1 MQSSPEPHLFN
12 ELYLELFNQSSTATV
27 VLSVKDFSVISA
39 NKAFHVFFP
48 EYQSK
53 PHGGLPLLLAERG
66 FIRTV
71 EDLTALAAESVAGP
85 LMGRGAQ
92 GERIRLDSRLISG
105 GAHLGSC
112 LALQFSEIEKAHDE
126 LALDLENAL
135 LINRI
140 TQTITSSTDTISI
153 YNKVCAELAVSL
165 NVPQAALAII
175 FQAEGHARVVAEYLE
190 PGRPSGLGECLPLE
204 GNPVMKLLQETLKPI
219 VIEDTASD
227 PRMEAVRDLMQWRGT
242 VSMLLVPVVVRNK
255 LLGSLGLD
263 ALEHR
268 VFTER
273 EVRLAEAVASAVGQT
288 VELAEVYE
296 DQTRELQMRQM
307 VEDELEKRERYL
319 AGLVQIETLLLSAAK
334 TEDVIPKVLSIL
346 GEASGTNRIQLCQ
359 NFEQEDGSLLAVQ
372 LAEWVQDSFASKN
385 YISVGSY
392 LYSDGMMRWQEML
405 TRGYMINGNVKNF
418 PDAERERLERLQ
430 IRSVLVLPIQIGEV
444 FWGYIGFGNCEKE
457 RSWETSEIV
466 LLKAAT
472 TAIALS
478 VEKQQKEI
486 LLQEKQATLQLV
498 MDQLPALL
506 WITDENLQIV
516 SIRGSALKSQ
526 WRDTEGNEKEFNEQE
541 LIYGAKDAHQHA
553 LGGGTSTYELNHGGR
568 YFQCHVEPFLN
579 SEGKIAG
586 VLGIGLEV
594 TERITAEKD
603 SQAQRDL
610 ALQIMS
616 NMGQG
621 LAVTDIN
628 GKLEYFNPSFGSMV
642 GFNLQDLNGAEM
654 MDLVKFDQKAQM
666 AEFQRRTM
674 LGEYAN
680 GEFQLLHKSG
690 QLLDVLIT
698 GVPLMRDAKVGGTIT
713 VVTDLRDQKKAEA
726 VLRKNVSFLR
736 SLHDITS
743 ASSLS
748 LKEKIDRLIKIGCVF
763 FRLEKGVMYKVTDQ
777 KVIEV
782 SGLYADGAVY
792 HSEGRHTTEDL
803 KPFLESEFPVGSH
816 CISNLDCN
824 EQKPSFAE
832 IEKAFLGVG
841 IMVEDKPWGVLLMT
855 SSQTRSDAFHETDF
869 EYLRLMSQWIGGE
882 IERNRYTM
890 RLQANAEEIQKANR
904 EISAARDQAVE
915 ALQLKSEFLATMSH
929 EIRTPM
935 NAVIGMT
942 ELLLETKLSEEQ
954 REYSRVVQDS
964 AYLLLN
970 LINDILDFSK
980 IEAGKVHVER
990 INIHLATEIE
1000 GAVDM
1005 FTIRAQEKKLD
1016 YLVFVDPALPDT
1028 VHGDPVRIR
1037 QVLVNLLG
1045 NAFKFTQ
1052 TGSVTLNVGLARES
1066 DTDLVM
1072 RVEVIDTGIGLSD
1085 IAMRRLFQPFTQ
1097 ADGSMTRKYGGTGL
1111 GLAISKRLVELMGGE
1126 IGVESR
1132 EGAGSTFWFEIPLRK
1147 SSGDEDLAARN
1158 QLSLR
1163 FDQQNALII
1172 APESHQAVISRY
1184 FSGWGMKPVLTSE
1197 THDTVICRALQK
1209 EPPGSLDWLVIDLCV
1224 CEDLRQA
1231 LGSIM
1236 RLPQMS
1242 PHAKVI
1248 VICEA
1253 YAHGSL
1259 ENIPGVEY
1267 RILHW
1272 PLRLSEMKKVLQ
1284 ELVAGLREE
1293 GSEES
1298 KSVTQPLNKR
1308 QGSRAKRSILL
1319 VEDNLTNQKLA
1330 VGQLKKLGYDVLIAH
1345 HGMEALQCLFDER
1358 QPVDLVLMDC
1368 QMPVMDGFEATRQI
1382 RARHAESG
1390 THLPI
1395 IAMTANAMKGDK
1407 ELCVQAGMDDYIS
1420 KPVTL
1425 ENLRNVIQRFIDLD
1439 TLQAQTANDAPVF
1452 RQPVLDLK
1460 VVQSLFKL
1468 QTEAEPNF
1476 FSDVVELFIRDT
1488 SREMNQIKAAMRK
1501 QDAQLAKKS
1510 LLNLKSAAGNL
1521 GGMRY
1526 SEVCNY
1532 MLAQMEE
1539 SGLSVVD
1546 SQWELAE
1553 AAHKE
1558 LCTCLREQHQF

>member
-1 MQSSPEPHLFN
+1 MQSSPEPHLLN

-27 VLSVKDFSVISA
+27 ILSVEDFSVISA
-39 NKAFHVFFP
+39 NKVFHALFP

-53 PHGGLPLLLAERG
+53 PHGGSLPLLLAERG
-66 FIRTV
+66 FIRAV
-71 EDLTALAAESVAGP
+71 EDLHALAAQSVAGP
-85 LMGRGAQ
+85 RMGRGAQ
-92 GERIRLDSRLISG
+92 GERIRLDSRLVSG
-105 GAHLGSC
+105 GTHLGGC

-135 LINRI
+135 LINQI
-140 TQTITSSTDTISI
+140 TQAITSSTDTVSI
-153 YNKVCAELAVSL
+153 YNKVCKELAVSL
-165 NVPQAALAII
+165 RVPQAALAII
-175 FQAEGHARVVAEYLE
+175 FQAEGHARVVAEYLG

-204 GNPVMKLLQETLKPI
+204 GNPIMELLQETLKPV
-219 VIEDTASD
+219 VIEDIASD

-263 ALEHR
+263 ALEPR

-372 LAEWVQDSFASKN
+372 LSEWMQDTTAYGGALPNGRFA
-385 YISVGSY
+385 
-392 LYSDGMMRWQEML
+392 YSDGMMRWQEML
-405 TRGYMINGNVKNF
+405 SRGYMVNGNVKNF
-418 PDAERERLERLQ
+418 PDAERERLEKLQ
-430 IRSVLVLPIQIGEV
+430 IRSVLVLPIHIGDV
-444 FWGYIGFGNCEKE
+444 FWGYIGLGNCEKD
-457 RSWETSEIV
+457 RSWEASEIV

-506 WITDENLQIV
+506 WITDENLQII

-526 WRDTEGNEKEFNEQE
+526 WLDTEGNEKVFDEQE
-541 LIYGAKDAHQHA
+541 LIDGALDAHHHA
-553 LGGGTSTYELNHGGR
+553 LTGGTSTYELNHSGR

-579 SEGKIAG
+579 SEGETAG

-642 GFNLQDLNGAEM
+642 GFNLQDLNGAELV
-654 MDLVKFDQKAQM
+654 DLVKFDQKEQM

-674 LGEYAN
+674 LGEYAK

-698 GVPLMRDAKVGGTIT
+698 GVPLMREAKVGGTIT

-743 ASSLS
+743 ASSLT
-748 LKEKIDRLIKIGCVF
+748 LKEKIERLIKIGCVF
-763 FRLEKGVMYKVTDQ
+763 FRQEKGVVLKVTDQ

-782 SGLYADGAVY
+782 SGLYADGAAY
-792 HSEGRHTTEDL
+792 HSEGRHTAEDL
-803 KPFLESEFPVGSH
+803 RPFLESEFPIGSH
-816 CISNLDCN
+816 CISTLNSG
-824 EQKPSFAE
+824 EQKPAPVC

-841 IMVEDKPWGVLLMT
+841 IMVEDKPWGVLLMS
-855 SSQTRSDAFHETDF
+855 SSQTRADAFHETDF
-869 EYLRLMSQWIGGE
+869 EYFRLMSQWIGGE

-890 RLQANAEEIQKANR
+890 RLQANAEEIQKANK

-1028 VHGDPVRIR
+1028 VLGDPVRIR

-1052 TGSVTLNVGLARES
+1052 TGSVSLNVGMARES
-1066 DTDLVM
+1066 ETDLVM

-1085 IAMRRLFQPFTQ
+1085 VAMRRLFQPFTQ
-1097 ADGSMTRKYGGTGL
+1097 ADGSMTRKFGGTGL

-1132 EGAGSTFWFEIPLRK
+1132 EGAGSRFWFEIPLRK
-1147 SSGDEDLAARN
+1147 SSGGKDLAVRN
-1158 QLSLR
+1158 QP
-1163 FDQQNALII
+1163 FEQQNALII
-1172 APESHQAVISRY
+1172 APESHQAVIGRY
-1184 FSGWGMKPVLTSE
+1184 LSGWGMKLVLTSE
-1197 THDTVICRALQK
+1197 TQDTAISGLLQK
-1209 EPPGSLDWLVIDLCV
+1209 EQPSSLDWLVIDLCV
-1224 CEDLRQA
+1224 CDDLRRA
-1231 LGSIM
+1231 LGPIM
-1236 RLPQMS
+1236 RLPQVN
-1242 PHAKVI
+1242 PLVKVV
-1248 VICEA
+1248 VICET

-1259 ENIPGVEY
+1259 EDIPGMEY

-1272 PLRLSEMKKVLQ
+1272 PLRLSEMTRIFKEMAVGLSKEGNQ
-1284 ELVAGLREE
+1284 E
-1293 GSEES
+1293 ST
-1298 KSVTQPLNKR
+1298 SVTQPLNKR
-1308 QGSRAKRSILL
+1308 QASRAKRSILL

-1358 QPVDLVLMDC
+1358 QSVDLVLMDC

-1390 THLPI
+1390 THIPI

-1407 ELCVQAGMDDYIS
+1407 ELCVQVGMDDYIS

-1425 ENLRNVIQRFIDLD
+1425 ENLRNVIQRFFDGD
-1439 TLQAQTANDAPVF
+1439 TLQEQTENEVPVF

-1501 QDAQLAKKS
+1501 QDALSAKKS

-1532 MLAQMEE
+1532 MLARMEE
-1539 SGLSVVD
+1539 SGLRAVD
-1546 SQWELAE
+1546 SQWDLAE

-1558 LCTCLREQHQF
+1558 LCTCLRDQHQF